1 MSGESPTPSNSNLR
15 VVSENDAQWFVNYV
29 IAALEQKD
37 LYRFTHSMNT
47 IRAVIDDWAE
57 ELGIERTWDKTRPPA
72 DILDKV
78 VFPEV
83 LKRIQATQPTPQQID
98 AQALLS
104 LPEAEL
110 GKLLKLLLNRNAQG

>member
-1 MSGESPTPSNSNLR
+1 MSGEAQTPSNSNLR
-15 VVSENDAQWFVNYV
+15 VVSESDAQWFVNYV

-47 IRAVIDDWAE
+47 IRAVIDDWAGE
-57 ELGIERTWDKTRPPA
+57 FGIENNWDKSRPPA

-78 VFPEV
+78 VFPEIS
-83 LKRIQATQPTPQQID
+83 KRIQEARGQPQPID
-98 AQALLS
+98 TQALLS

-110 GKLLKLLLNRNAQG
+110 GKLLKILLNRNS

>member
-1 MSGESPTPSNSNLR
+1 MPDAPQTPSQNLR

-47 IRAVIDDWAE
+47 IRAVIDDWADE
-57 ELGIERTWDKTRPPA
+57 FGIEQTWDKSRPPA

-78 VFPEV
+78 VFPEI
-83 LKRIQATQPTPQQID
+83 LKRIQEAKPISQQLD

-110 GKLLKLLLNRNAQG
+110 GKLLKLLLNRNVQE

>member
-1 MSGESPTPSNSNLR
+1 MSGTPQSPSQNLR
-15 VVSENDAQWFVNYV
+15 VVSEDDAQWFVNYV

-47 IRAVIDDWAE
+47 IRAVIDDWADE
-57 ELGIERTWDKTRPPA
+57 FGIERTWDKSRPPA

-78 VFPEV
+78 VFPEI
-83 LKRIQATQPTPQQID
+83 LKRIQEAKPISQQLD
-98 AQALLS
+98 SQALLS

-110 GKLLKLLLNRNAQG
+110 GKLLKLLLNRNV